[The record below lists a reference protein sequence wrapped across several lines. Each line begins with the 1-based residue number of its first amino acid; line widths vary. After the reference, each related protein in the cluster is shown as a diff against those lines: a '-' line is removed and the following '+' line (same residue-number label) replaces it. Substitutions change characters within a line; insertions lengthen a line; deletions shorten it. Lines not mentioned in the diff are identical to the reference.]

1 MFLVFV
7 CFNISLKK
15 RLTSECRVQKAVYPR
30 CDSRRPGKSPK
41 LHTHFCRV
49 DRQKLHEV
57 RGTPARSRQDFL
69 KFHLHLF
76 TVLFKQS
83 NLSSNKHTWRLLRCR
98 IFHPVQLRQRESQ
111 TTGRH
116 LNYKRSLGYDVTRT
130 NKRPPR
136 LAAESEGSFKEMHA
150 IKASYLQLSK
160 TYILSICY
168 NCRKQ
173 FKLVMGLAIIISLRI
188 ISVAVS
194 FLQFSPIGTENTG
207 LLIPLSLKV
216 ALSHPNQPNDT
227 WNQTAGIMLLCRGK
241 QRH

>member
-83 NLSSNKHTWRLLRCR
+83 NLSSNKHTWRLLHCR
-98 IFHPVQLRQRESQ
+98 IFDPVQLRQREFPPKPRRSPNQAFSRMSRHTDKQ
-111 TTGRH
+111 TT
-116 LNYKRSLGYDVTRT
+116 
-130 NKRPPR
+130 
-136 LAAESEGSFKEMHA
+136 
-150 IKASYLQLSK
+150 
-160 TYILSICY
+160 
-168 NCRKQ
+168 
-173 FKLVMGLAIIISLRI
+173 
-188 ISVAVS
+188 
-194 FLQFSPIGTENTG
+194 SPI
-207 LLIPLSLKV
+207 SSRK
-216 ALSHPNQPNDT
+216 
-227 WNQTAGIMLLCRGK
+227 RG
-241 QRH
+241 QF